1 MCGQSSKYLEG
12 KKMDNILDLIEIG
25 SEEETFQKVGTEQYV
40 KLLSPNGVLY
50 VSSSAAK
57 CIPNVLPH
65 VLIGKAGKYLLFHFT
80 TSPKG
85 FAVHRISSGFC
96 IHMRSVISKTGI
108 RPEQVNGKRP
118 KLIKDGFA
126 IELY

>member
-1 MCGQSSKYLEG
+1 
-12 KKMDNILDLIEIG
+12 MDNILDLIEID
-25 SEEETFQKVGTEQYV
+25 SEEETFQKVGTKQYV
-40 KLLSPNGVLY
+40 KLFSPNGVLY

-80 TSPKG
+80 ASKKG
-85 FAVHRISSGFC
+85 FVVNRINSGFY
-96 IHMRSVISKTGI
+96 ITMRSVISKTGI
-108 RPEQVNGKRP
+108 RPEQINGKVP
-118 KLIKDGFA
+118 MLIKDGFA